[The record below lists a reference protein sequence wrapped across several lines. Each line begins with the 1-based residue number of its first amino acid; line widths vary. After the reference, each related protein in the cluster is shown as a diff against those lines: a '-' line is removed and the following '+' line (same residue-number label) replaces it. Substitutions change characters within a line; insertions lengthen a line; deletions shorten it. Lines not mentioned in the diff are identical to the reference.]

1 MSASEF
7 IVQQTLAYSF
17 CSNDKATFYVD
28 TQKSSYLRGRR
39 SIVPCAN
46 ILGGGSSI
54 NFQMYTRASASDW
67 GEFTLLLL
75 TRTLAKTYPTF

>member
-1 MSASEF
+1 M
-7 IVQQTLAYSF
+7 
-17 CSNDKATFYVD
+17 
-28 TQKSSYLRGRR
+28 KSSHLRGRR

-67 GEFTLLLL
+67 GKSPSIVAFSRDLDLMRL
-75 TRTLAKTYPTF
+75 